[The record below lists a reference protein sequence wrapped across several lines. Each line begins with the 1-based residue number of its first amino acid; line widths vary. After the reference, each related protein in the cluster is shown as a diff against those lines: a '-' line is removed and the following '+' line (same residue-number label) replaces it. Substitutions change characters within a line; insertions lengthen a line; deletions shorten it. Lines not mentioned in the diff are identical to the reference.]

1 VNACG
6 KLPRCCPFAPSSSE
20 CVCVRQVLLA
30 YSRVPK
36 AGLDLKAATL
46 VLIEKGSKD
55 RWGIEFWVTE
65 KVNRSIHAYKR
76 DRILL
81 ITP

>member
-1 VNACG
+1 M
-6 KLPRCCPFAPSSSE
+6 LSFAPSSSE
-20 CVCVRQVLLA
+20 DVCVRQVLLA
-30 YSRVPK
+30 YSHIRK
-36 AGLDLKAATL
+36 AGLELNAATP
-46 VLIEKGSKD
+46 VLIEQGSKD

-76 DRILL
+76 DRILP

>member
-1 VNACG
+1 MPAGNCQDVVRLRQAPLNMFVSG
-6 KLPRCCPFAPSSSE
+6 KYCWR
-20 CVCVRQVLLA
+20 
-30 YSRVPK
+30 YSRIRK

>member
-1 VNACG
+1 MNACG

-20 CVCVRQVLLA
+20 YVCVRQVLLA
-30 YSRVPK
+30 YSRVRK